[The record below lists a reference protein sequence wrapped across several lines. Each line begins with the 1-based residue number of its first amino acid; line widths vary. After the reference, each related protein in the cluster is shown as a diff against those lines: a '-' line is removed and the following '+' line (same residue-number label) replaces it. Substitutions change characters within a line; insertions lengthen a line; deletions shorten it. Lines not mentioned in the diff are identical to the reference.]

1 MVLVALIPAIAELRR
16 AARSIEQLAE
26 TLSRDLPPTLEAI
39 RLTGSEISELTD
51 DVGDGVKSASQTID
65 RFDRGLDTAKMQVE
79 NARITARSLFAG
91 VRTAWATWK
100 HPPADPVAS
109 EERLSSSSQ
118 PPIEFVRPS
127 ESESVSTE
135 GDRADNATRR

>member
-39 RLTGSEISELTD
+39 RLTGTEINELTD
-51 DVGDGVKSASQTID
+51 DVGDGVRSASQAIEQV
-65 RFDRGLDTAKMQVE
+65 DRGLDTAKTQVK

-91 VRTAWATWK
+91 LRTAWTTWQ

-118 PPIEFVRPS
+118 PPIEFVRPR
-127 ESESVSTE
+127 ESGSVSPE